1 MRGRV
6 RYDLDLTWLPYA
18 CTDIYGSTKKSSPT
32 VASDELFLS
41 GLGLAWSLIHQS
53 LFCLQRIAAEHRRA
67 QSHHRTSCYL
77 VYLYYRSSRSSECDS
92 ARTMSQGTTYI
103 RALQTCRSPTS
114 ILPLI
119 SLSTFEEIHSPSL
132 TIMENIRIPFK
143 QDDFG
148 NDIFARVSWQQQGS
162 QPSEPKPIGKSPK
175 TPLRP

>member
-1 MRGRV
+1 MV
-6 RYDLDLTWLPYA
+6 ALCLHTY
-18 CTDIYGSTKKSSPT
+18 YGSTTKSSPT
-32 VASDELFLS
+32 VAFDELFWS
-41 GLGLAWSLIHQS
+41 GLGLAWSLVNPCS
-53 LFCLQRIAAEHRRA
+53 VFKGLRLNRRA

-77 VYLYYRSSRSSECDS
+77 VYLYHRNIRSSECDS

-103 RALQTCRSPTS
+103 RALQKCRSPTS

-119 SLSTFEEIHSPSL
+119 RLSTFEEIHLPSL

-162 QPSEPKPIGKSPK
+162 QPSEPKPIGKPK